1 MTHVVSKMG
10 SSGHCPSWQ
19 MVRMVVGSRHTVLM
33 IVMVVK
39 GSRHAVRRGLP
50 VVWGSLKTGDNRKR
64 DELPAHLLQHHYL
77 LLLLLLLLLRWCG
90 SDGRPSLQL
99 LLQLLQGSSDG
110 CPPLLLL
117 LLQGGSDG
125 MPLPLLQLLLK
136 LVLHGCHLLL
146 LQELLLMQLMPAL
159 QHNLPLMQLHGHD
172 LSLLLLLLLLL
183 H

>member
-1 MTHVVSKMG
+1 MLMVGVRG
-10 SSGHCPSWQ
+10 SQ
-19 MVRMVVGSRHTVLM
+19 
-33 IVMVVK
+33 
-39 GSRHAVRRGLP
+39 HAVRWGLP
-50 VVWGSLKTGDNRKR
+50 VEWGGLPIVWRSLRTGDDRKR
-64 DELPAHLLQHHYL
+64 DELRRNPAHLLQHHYL
-77 LLLLLLLLLRWCG
+77 LLLLLLLWWYG

-110 CPPLLLL
+110 RPSLLL
-117 LLQGGSDG
+117 LLQGGSDS

>member
-1 MTHVVSKMG
+1 MLM
-10 SSGHCPSWQ
+10 
-19 MVRMVVGSRHTVLM
+19 MVMRGM
-33 IVMVVK
+33 
-39 GSRHAVRRGLP
+39 GSRHAMRRGLP
-50 VVWGSLKTGDNRKR
+50 VVWGGLPVEWGSLRTGDDRKR
-64 DELPAHLLQHHYL
+64 DELRRNPTHLLQHYYL
-77 LLLLLLLLLRWCG
+77 LLLLLMLLRWCG

-110 CPPLLLL
+110 RPSLLL
-117 LLQGGSDG
+117 LLQGGSDS

-172 LSLLLLLLLLL
+172 LSLLLLLL